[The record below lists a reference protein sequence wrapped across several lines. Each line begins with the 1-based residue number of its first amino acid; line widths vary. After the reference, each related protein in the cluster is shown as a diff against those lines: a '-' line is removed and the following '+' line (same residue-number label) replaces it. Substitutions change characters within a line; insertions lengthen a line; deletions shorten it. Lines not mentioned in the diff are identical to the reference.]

1 MISVDLKGLAELE
14 RKLTQLA
21 EKLQGKAQRQA
32 TNAGAQIIKKAARS
46 RVSVDTGLLRKNIVV
61 GRSRRNSA
69 KGRESYNIFLKREK
83 RIYANTRANRR
94 SKRAGRKYEVDG
106 PAFYGRFVE
115 MGTSKMAAKP
125 FMRPAFESSKQAAVD
140 AVRNK
145 LADFIRK
152 EGGKA

>member
-21 EKLQGKAQRQA
+21 EKLQVKAQRQA

-94 SKRAGRKYEVDG
+94 RNRVGRKYEVDG
-106 PAFYGRFVE
+106 PAFYGKFIE
-115 MGTSKMAAKP
+115 MGTSKMVAKP